1 MKPCLPLAVIALC
14 ATLAG
19 AAGATE
25 LDAAA
30 QSRLGL
36 RVATLAEG
44 EMPLSTRAVA
54 DVLDPVPLAKA
65 VDEVAAAQAAAD
77 ASRAEAARTR
87 ALLTAQGNASR
98 KALEAAQAQ
107 AVADQARLRE
117 ARIALRSIWG
127 DDLEDMDKQ
136 RRDRLIDALVAG
148 QQVLL
153 KAEPLGR
160 PDAPMQVHA
169 AALQMPHGAD
179 VPAQVLGRLPR
190 STSGLAAGWLLQ
202 ASAGSLVPGMVLTAQ
217 LQSSGEPVRGVLLPR
232 AAIVRWNG
240 QDWAYVATG
249 ANQFERRAVTPRA
262 MAPAGWLVGA
272 PFKPGERVVVQGA
285 EALIAV
291 DAAPVPSSAAAASD
305 ED

>member
-1 MKPCLPLAVIALC
+1 MKPSLSLAVLALF
-14 ATLAG
+14 ASLTG
-19 AAGATE
+19 TVGATE

-36 RVATLAEG
+36 RLATLADG
-44 EMPLSTRAVA
+44 QMPMTTRAVA

-65 VDEVAAAQAAAD
+65 VDDVAAAQAAAD

-87 ALLTAQGNASR
+87 ALLASQGNASR

-117 ARIALRSIWG
+117 ARIALRNVWG
-127 DDLEDMDKQ
+127 DDLEDMDAK
-136 RRDRLIDALVAG
+136 RRDRLIEALVAG

-160 PDAPMQVHA
+160 PDAPMQVRA
-169 AALQMPHGAD
+169 ATLQMPHGVDA
-179 VPAQVLGRLPR
+179 PAQVLGRLPR

-202 ASAGSLVPGMVLTAQ
+202 ADAGPLVPGMVLTAQ
-217 LQSSGEPVRGVLLPR
+217 LQSDGPPVRGVLLPR

-249 ANQFERRAVTPRA
+249 RDQFERRAVTPRA
-262 MAPAGWLVGA
+262 MTPAGWLVGA

-285 EALIAV
+285 EALVAV
-291 DAAPVPSSAAAASD
+291 DAAPAPGEASEGD
-305 ED
+305 

>member
-1 MKPCLPLAVIALC
+1 MKPCLSLAAL
-14 ATLAG
+14 ALLVTLAG

-36 RVATLAEG
+36 RLATLAEG
-44 EMPLSTRAVA
+44 ELPPATRAVA

-65 VDEVAAAQAAAD
+65 VDEVGAAQAAAD

-87 ALLTAQGNASR
+87 ALLASQGNASR

-107 AVADQARLRE
+107 AIADQARLRE
-117 ARIALRSIWG
+117 ARIALRSVWG
-127 DDLEDMDKQ
+127 DDLEAMDRQ

-169 AALQMPHGAD
+169 ATLQMPHGVD
-179 VPAQVLGRLPR
+179 LPAKVLGRLPR

-202 ASAGSLVPGMVLTAQ
+202 ANAGSLVPGMVLTAQ
-217 LQSSGEPVRGVLLPR
+217 LQSDGKPVRGVLLPR

-249 ANQFERRAVTPRA
+249 ANQFERRAVMPRA
-262 MAPAGWLVGA
+262 MTPAGWLVGP
-272 PFKPGERVVVQGA
+272 PFKAGERVVVQGV
-285 EALIAV
+285 EALVAV
-291 DAAPVPSSAAAASD
+291 DAAPVPESAGNASD
-305 ED
+305 D